1 MESSSPLLSA
11 IKYKREMLTLTSPQR
26 WEVRKQSPCS
36 IPQKPRECLGVADRL
51 CPERQ
56 LYPQIDFPSSSG
68 CLASLSPSPCCWDIT
83 AVGLPSEISNSG

>member
-11 IKYKREMLTLTSPQR
+11 IKYKREMLTLISPQR

-36 IPQKPRECLGVADRL
+36 IPQEPRECLGVAGRL

-56 LYPQIDFPSSSG
+56 LCPPDRLPVFLRVLGFPQ
-68 CLASLSPSPCCWDIT
+68 LLSLWLGHLPCET
-83 AVGLPSEISNSG
+83 NNSG